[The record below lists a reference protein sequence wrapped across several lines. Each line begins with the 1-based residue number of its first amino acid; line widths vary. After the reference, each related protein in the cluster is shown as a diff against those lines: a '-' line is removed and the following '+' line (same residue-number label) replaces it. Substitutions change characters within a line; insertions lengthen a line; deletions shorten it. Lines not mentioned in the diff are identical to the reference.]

1 MFEIEIALKTE
12 IEKIFT
18 NIYVQK
24 RWKKENF
31 EDQFE
36 KIQNVVSGGEVRV
49 CAVEYKMMKNTEK

>member
-1 MFEIEIALKTE
+1 MIEIEIALKTE

-31 EDQFE
+31 ED
-36 KIQNVVSGGEVRV
+36 
-49 CAVEYKMMKNTEK
+49 